1 MSNIRVE
8 EAFDIYIVGLGIVS
22 VHQITREVEAA
33 MQRSQEVL
41 YIANGFGLAEYLSQ
55 LCPHVTDLSAAYQE
69 GEDRMN
75 AYNIMTAKVVEAALD
90 HHPVTFAL
98 YGHPLV
104 FAWPPFQVLEVAS
117 LLGLRTKVLPG
128 VSAMDCLF
136 VDLKLDPAGGL
147 QMYEAT
153 DLLLCQRP
161 LQADIP
167 CLVWQIGA
175 VETRLYSQSTSKPE
189 RFSRIKN
196 YLLKYYPP
204 DHNATAVCC
213 SSFPLVPSQL
223 TTFALKDIEMYAQD
237 LSSGVTLYIPPVQVR
252 PIMDHELLKDI
263 DSMLY
268 QQKIMNLSAFHDG
281 ADGREPK
288 ADKEDPNILI

>member
-1 MSNIRVE
+1 MINIGAK

-22 VHQITREVEAA
+22 IHQITHEVEAA
-33 MQRSQEVL
+33 MQRSREIL
-41 YIANGFGLAEYLSQ
+41 YLANGFGLAEYLSQ
-55 LCPHVTDLSAAYQE
+55 LCSHVTDLSATYQE

-75 AYNIMTAKVVEAALD
+75 AYNMMTAKVIEAALD
-90 HHPVTFAL
+90 HSPVTFAL

-104 FAWPPFQVLEVAS
+104 FAWPPFQILKVAS
-117 LLGLRTKVLPG
+117 LLGLRTKILPG

-136 VDLKLDPAGGL
+136 VDLKVDPAEGL

-153 DLLLCQRP
+153 DLLLRQIP
-161 LQADIP
+161 LFPYIP
-167 CLVWQIGA
+167 CLIWQIGA

-189 RFSRIKN
+189 RFSRTKN

-204 DHNATAVCC
+204 DHKVTAVYS

-223 TTFALKDIEMYAQD
+223 TTFALKDMEMYAQD

-252 PIMDHELLKDI
+252 PIVDHELLKDMDNI
-263 DSMLY
+263 LY
-268 QQKIMNLSAFHDG
+268 QQKIMNLSIPHDG
-281 ADGREPK
+281 SSDTDE
-288 ADKEDPNILI
+288 